1 MIPFQHILEIRALAD
16 DDGGAVLGMI
26 APNGGG
32 IGLTAVDGD
41 HLRDAV
47 AVDRLREKARG
58 GLLIPRLGEQEIEGT
73 IEIEG
78 ERFAVSGP
86 SWFDRQYGTVPGF
99 FKNGAPKDSMRW
111 LWMNLQLSNGQYFSL
126 TEITEFHE
134 KRLTIF
140 AFGIND
146 EGAHVLARVNPI
158 EKLDYWKSPV
168 TGQNYPTRFK
178 IEIPS
183 LDARFEVTC
192 TPKQQEIV
200 SKLAGLSKYEG
211 AADVTGTYRGE

>member
-1 MIPFQHILEIRALAD
+1 
-16 DDGGAVLGMI
+16 
-26 APNGGG
+26 
-32 IGLTAVDGD
+32 
-41 HLRDAV
+41 
-47 AVDRLREKARG
+47 
-58 GLLIPRLGEQEIEGT
+58 
-73 IEIEG
+73 
-78 ERFAVSGP
+78 
-86 SWFDRQYGTVPGF
+86 
-99 FKNGAPKDSMRW
+99 MRW

-146 EGAHVLARVNPI
+146 KGAHVLARVNPI

-178 IEIPS
+178 IEISS

-200 SKLAGLSKYEG
+200 SKLAGPSKYEG
-211 AADVTGTYRGE
+211 AGDVTGTYRGEQVTGVTYVELVGHWA